1 MSLRNAVAV
10 LLALAVA
17 TAAQQVAQQWSGDV
31 LVSYWYNT
39 TTVKMC
45 AIDNPSK
52 CVYVLKLNFTSDPG
66 KTYVVWAYKDYP
78 SIGGMYNPQD
88 YSMLKYVATTSPLN
102 AKIYIPA
109 GYIYSSGQ
117 FSVNGMTSDKYTV
130 CGTTL
135 NYAFLIR
142 QSDYYTVQNAP
153 LPLYWLDPNTCTS
166 YRYVTTISSVTN
178 FTKSVYLYFFYMP
191 TARAKGGSGP
201 WWLNG
206 TQHIYYLNFY
216 NSYSTSTYCT
226 VTFCYSGY
234 DMSLFPVA
242 LGFYVAPNTTRFFT
256 TIFNRGSAIGWWYG
270 PKHFS
275 ALTNTTLDSGSGTL
289 YLGATYANFV
299 YTMPPAP
306 GDGIVYL
313 YVPNIN
319 LVDGGDLALIA
330 DNFTAYLL
338 LNGPYKTWTSKN
350 YMLIY
355 ARRYTVAE
363 VAISN
368 GIDVFVTRAIACPA
382 YKTAVPNDN
391 SWLSTPIP
399 LSRVKEVEVCN
410 NHTITLYV
418 GIYQTQSSPRA
429 YSYVDEVRPGA
440 CRRLRWDGVY
450 SNTQTQMRIFNSTY
464 NFCWGRAWAT
474 IPGDRYQ
481 NGWRY
486 YITSNGALVAAYPID
501 PDAFYAAAWQALMQT
516 LKQQLNA
523 TLNALQQWLEQQA
536 NATKN
541 LEYFFASQPR
551 FVGTIKMDSATSTW
565 LKTVY
570 NELQKW
576 QVAAPAVGGAVSV
589 SLQAPSAL
597 TASAA
602 AVAVATAWAASR
614 RSLATAAFLAG
625 FAILS
630 TALFVAAL
638 YGATVTAALVMA
650 AVILMSIGAA
660 AAWQKQTGEE

>member
-1 MSLRNAVAV
+1 MSPRSLL
-10 LLALAVA
+10 LLAALLFTVF
-17 TAAQQVAQQWSGDV
+17 TAAQLSDV
-31 LVSYWYNT
+31 LISYWYNT

-52 CVYVLKLNFTSDPG
+52 CVYVLKLNFTADPK
-66 KTYVVWAYKDYP
+66 KTYVLWAYKDYP
-78 SIGGMYNPQD
+78 SIGNMYISTD
-88 YSMLKYVATTSPLN
+88 YDMLSYVATSSPLS
-102 AKIYIPA
+102 AEIYIPA

-117 FSVNGMTSDKYTV
+117 FYVNGMTSDKYTV

-142 QSDYYTVQNAP
+142 QSGYYTVQNAP

-166 YRYVTTISSVTN
+166 YRYVASIYSVTN
-178 FTKSVYLYFFYMP
+178 FTKSVYLYIFYMP
-191 TARAKGGSGP
+191 TARAKGGT

-206 TQHIYYLNFY
+206 TQHIYYFEFY
-216 NSYSTSTYCT
+216 GGSVVYCT
-226 VTFCYSGY
+226 GTYCYSGY
-234 DMSLFPVA
+234 GMYLFPAA
-242 LGFYVAPNTTRFFT
+242 LGFYVAPNGTRYFT
-256 TIFNRGSAIGWWYG
+256 TIFNRGSSAGWWYG

-275 ALTNTTLDSGSGTL
+275 ALSNATLDSSAGTA
-289 YLGATYANFV
+289 YLGVAYTNII

-306 GDGIVYL
+306 GDGLVYL
-313 YVPNIN
+313 YVPSMN
-319 LVDGGDLALIA
+319 LTAGGELAVIE

-338 LNGPYKTWTSKN
+338 INGPYGTWVSKN
-350 YMLIY
+350 YMIIY
-355 ARRYTVAE
+355 ARRYSVNE

-368 GIDVFVTRAIACPA
+368 GVDVYDTRVVACPA
-382 YKTAVPNDN
+382 YKTAVPNDG
-391 SWLSTPIP
+391 SWLATPIP
-399 LSRVKEVEVCN
+399 LSRAKEIEVCN

-418 GIYQTQSSPRA
+418 GIYQTQSSPPA
-429 YSYVDEVRPGA
+429 YSYVDEVKPGA
-440 CRRLRWDGVY
+440 CRRLRWDGAF
-450 SNTQTQMRIFNSTY
+450 SNTQTEMRIFNSTY
-464 NFCWGRAWAT
+464 NFCWARAWVVVS
-474 IPGDRYQ
+474 GDKYQ

-486 YITSNGALVAAYPID
+486 YITPDGRLVAAYPID

-523 TLNALQQWLEQQA
+523 TLAALQQWLSMQA

-541 LEYFFASQPR
+541 IQDFFASQPQ
-551 FVGTIKMDSATSTW
+551 FAGTIKLDSATSTW
-565 LKTVY
+565 LKTTLS
-570 NELQKW
+570 ELQKW
-576 QVAAPAVGGAVSV
+576 QVVAPAVGGAVSV

-602 AVAVATAWAASR
+602 AAAVATAWAASR

-625 FAILS
+625 FAILA
-630 TALFVAAL
+630 TALFAAAL